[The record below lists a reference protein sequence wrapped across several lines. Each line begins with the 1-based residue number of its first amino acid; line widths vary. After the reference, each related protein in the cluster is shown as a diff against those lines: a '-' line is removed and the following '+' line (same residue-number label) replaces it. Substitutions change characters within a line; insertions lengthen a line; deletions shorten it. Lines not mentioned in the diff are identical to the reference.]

1 MEAIR
6 YHLGVEM
13 WYAVGVG
20 VLTLLTVWIAHR
32 WRNPKAKHVNL
43 PPGSMGL
50 PLIGETFQLITPG
63 YSLDLHPFIK
73 SRLQRYGAVFKTS
86 VAAQPVVISADPDMN
101 NHIMLQEGKSV
112 EMRYMDTYSKMFNLD
127 GESRINAAGFIHK
140 YYRGKT
146 LAHFGSQSL
155 QEKLLPLIEVAVQK
169 ALNSWSE
176 KESIEVKNETSAMVF
191 EFTARQIFGY
201 DPEESSVKLS
211 DKFSNF
217 LGCLMTLPL
226 NFPGTKYYNCMKDH
240 KYIMNMLKQ
249 VVKDRLAVPK
259 TQEESGDFLDS
270 AIKDIGTEKLVTEEF
285 VVYLLFALLVASY
298 DSVSLTLAVAF
309 KLLSE
314 HPSVLEELT
323 AEHDAIVNSRIDK
336 DSSLT
341 WEEYKS
347 MTFTRQ
353 VINETLRIG
362 PIAPGLLRRT
372 LQDIEVK
379 GYKIPA
385 GWTVMVVTAAQQY
398 NPEAFEEPDKF
409 NPSRWKELD
418 SSIISKNFMP
428 FGGGTRQC
436 AGAEYSKAFMA
447 VFFHKLLTQYR
458 WTKVRGGDIIRN
470 PLLGFKDGIHIKVSV
485 KH

>member
-1 MEAIR
+1 MWSVVGM
-6 YHLGVEM
+6 GV
-13 WYAVGVG
+13 V
-20 VLTLLTVWIAHR
+20 TLLAVWIARR
-32 WRNPKAKHVNL
+32 WRNPKAIQLNL

-50 PLIGETFQLITPG
+50 PLVGETFQLITPG
-63 YSLDLHPFIK
+63 YSLDLHPFI
-73 SRLQRYGAVFKTS
+73 RTRIQRYGTVFKTS
-86 VAAQPVVISADPDMN
+86 VAGQPVVISADPEVN

-140 YYRGKT
+140 YFRGKT
-146 LAHFGSQSL
+146 LAHFGSQTL
-155 QEKLLPLIEVAVQK
+155 QEKLLPLLEVAVHK
-169 ALNSWSE
+169 ALNSWSG
-176 KESIEVKNETSAMVF
+176 KESIEVKLETSSMVF
-191 EFTARQIFGY
+191 DFTARQIFGY
-201 DPEESSVKLS
+201 DPETSSVKLS

-226 NFPGTKYYNCMKDH
+226 NVPGTKYYNCMKDH
-240 KYIMNMLKQ
+240 KYIMSFLKK
-249 VVKDRLAVPK
+249 VVKDRLAAPK
-259 TQEESGDFLDS
+259 TSECGDFLDN

-314 HPSVLEELT
+314 NPTVLEELT
-323 AEHDAIVNSRIDK
+323 VEHEAIVNSRIDK

-385 GWTVMVVTAAQQY
+385 GWTVMVVTATQQY
-398 NPEAFEEPDKF
+398 NPEAFVEPYKF

-418 SSIISKNFMP
+418 STVISKNFMP

-447 VFFHKLLTQYR
+447 VFFHAMLTKYR

-470 PLLGFKDGIHIKVSV
+470 PLLGFKDGIHIKVSE
-485 KH
+485 KP